1 MNQIIR
7 NVREE
12 LKQAADDETKKSFQR
27 FFKEEVKCHGV
38 KAASAVK
45 IAKKYF
51 PQVQGVG
58 KGKTFDLCDE
68 LFESGYC
75 EEAWVA
81 ANWAYWFRKDF
92 QPGDF
97 KVFETWIKK
106 YISNWAE
113 CDTLCNHTV
122 GSFIERYPHYV
133 NNLKKWA
140 ESQNRWMRR
149 AAAVSLIIPAKEGKF
164 LKDIFELA
172 DILLR
177 DNDDMVQKG
186 YGWMLKEASR
196 LHQTEVFEYVI
207 KHKDKIPRTALRY
220 AIEKMP
226 PEFKKRAMKKD

>member
-12 LKQAADDETKKSFQR
+12 LKQAADDETKQSFQR

-38 KAASAVK
+38 KAAAAVK

-58 KGKTFDLCDE
+58 KRKTFDLCDK

-75 EEAWVA
+75 EEVWVA
-81 ANWAYWFRKDF
+81 ANWAYWFREDF
-92 QPGDF
+92 QLGDF
-97 KVFETWIKK
+97 EVFEKWIEK

-122 GSFIERYPHYV
+122 GSFIERYPQYV
-133 NNLKKWA
+133 DNLKKWA
-140 ESQNRWMRR
+140 ESQNRWVRR

-164 LKDIFELA
+164 LEDIFELA

-177 DNDDMVQKG
+177 DDDDMVQKG

-207 KHKDKIPRTALRY
+207 KHKDTMPRTALRY

-226 PEFKKRAMKKD
+226 PEFKKKAMKKD